1 MVAFV
6 GACASLT
13 PDNLNSGIAFTMI
26 GPFFVGVIEV
36 CALALAP
43 LFCRP
48 VDIGLASGLLA
59 SIRSAGGS
67 IAVAVYSSILSNR
80 LATTVPANIGPA
92 AIAAGLPAEKVPAL
106 TAAVIG
112 NKLASFPGLTQ
123 PIQAAV
129 TAVVPT
135 AYAQAFKTVY
145 LASLGFGGIAI
156 VGCLLSKDATTHLTD
171 KVHRKMHGKATG
183 KESTDDSST

>member
-13 PDNLNSGIAFTMI
+13 PDTLHAGIALTMI

-67 IAVAVYSSILSNR
+67 VAVALYSSILSNR
-80 LATTVPANIGPA
+80 LTTTIPANVGPVA
-92 AIAAGLPAEKVPAL
+92 MAVGLPAEQVPAL
-106 TAAVIG
+106 VAAVLG
-112 NKLASFPGLTQ
+112 NKLAAFPGLDDSAK
-123 PIQAAV
+123 AAV
-129 TAVVPT
+129 ASVLPI
-135 AYAQAFKTVY
+135 AYSQAFKTVY

-156 VGCLLSKDATTHLTD
+156 VGCLFSKDAQKHLTD
-171 KVHRKMHGKATG
+171 RVERKMHGKATG
-183 KESTDDSST
+183 KDSPGSTSA